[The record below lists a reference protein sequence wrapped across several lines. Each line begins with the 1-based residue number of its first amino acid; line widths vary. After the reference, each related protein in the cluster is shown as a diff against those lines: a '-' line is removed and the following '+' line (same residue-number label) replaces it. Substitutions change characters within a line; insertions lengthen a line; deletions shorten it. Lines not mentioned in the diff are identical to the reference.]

1 MDPSSPLFADV
12 QYYINLL
19 KNRALL
25 TSDQALLTS
34 KATAKQVKQ
43 NARNYHLWMTKFA
56 AAMVKMGQIDVLTG
70 NDGEIRAKCSVV
82 NC

>member
-1 MDPSSPLFADV
+1 MDPSSPLLADV
-12 QYYINLL
+12 QYYVNLL
-19 KNRALL
+19 KNRVLL

-34 KATAKQVKQ
+34 TATAKQVKQ
-43 NARNYHLWMTKFA
+43 NARNYDLWMTKFA

-82 NC
+82 NS